1 MEHLFEISLII
12 NFILGISLFFSF
24 NRIKNLSNRLK
35 IERAWRKSNENL
47 NKENK
52 SSYYKVS
59 DFIFI

>member
-35 IERAWRKSNENL
+35 IERA
-47 NKENK
+47 
-52 SSYYKVS
+52 
-59 DFIFI
+59 